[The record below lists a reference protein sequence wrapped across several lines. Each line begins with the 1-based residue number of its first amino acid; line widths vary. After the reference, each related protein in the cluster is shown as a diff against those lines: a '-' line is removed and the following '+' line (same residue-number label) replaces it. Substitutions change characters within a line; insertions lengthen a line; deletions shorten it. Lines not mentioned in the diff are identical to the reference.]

1 MIPNGGRRYYLNR
14 SQPPL
19 FIQMVK
25 KYVDVT
31 GDTDF
36 VKYEFSFGNESQILQ
51 FTVQKKKITTNC
63 RSILSLV
70 VIEDLFKLIFDTFS
84 ANK

>member
-51 FTVQKKKITTNC
+51 FTVHKKKLTTMC